1 MSAGKFLH
9 GDNVVVAEADQDRG
23 SAALAE
29 SAIRAA
35 REAVLPTAPALPPL
49 RAIRAALEAG
59 VSAAPAAATAKPY
72 RYWWRVEIGLHSGKH
87 VIRNTLRQPAVKEIL
102 EAGWYERAENG
113 DEFVVGYDAIATVKT
128 TRLEGPMTGATS

>member
-35 REAVLPTAPALPPL
+35 REA
-49 RAIRAALEAG
+49 G

-72 RYWWRVEIGLHSGKH
+72 RYWWRVEIGLHSGKL
-87 VIRNTLRQPAVKEIL
+87 VIRHTLRQPAVKEIL